1 MSSKIANLNDLL
13 ILQLKDLFSAESQLT
28 KALPKM
34 AKAARSTELQD
45 AFLNHL
51 DETKEQV
58 QRLEQ
63 IATLMD
69 MKLRGHKCAAMEGL
83 IAEGEETIKED
94 MDPEVLDAALICAA
108 QRVEHYEI
116 AAYGCARTFA
126 EMLGFA
132 DVAQLLSDS
141 LDEES
146 AADEMLTDIAMSQV
160 NLAAAH

>member
-34 AKAARSTELQD
+34 AKAAHSTELQD
-45 AFLNHL
+45 ALLNHL
-51 DETKEQV
+51 DETKNQID
-58 QRLEQ
+58 RLKK

-69 MKLRGHKCAAMEGL
+69 VTLRGHKCTAMEGL

-108 QRVEHYEI
+108 QRVEHYEM
-116 AAYGCARTFA
+116 AGYGCARTFA

-132 DVAQLLSDS
+132 DVAQLLSDT
-141 LDEES
+141 LEEEA
-146 AADEMLTDIAMSQV
+146 AADQMLTEIAMSQV